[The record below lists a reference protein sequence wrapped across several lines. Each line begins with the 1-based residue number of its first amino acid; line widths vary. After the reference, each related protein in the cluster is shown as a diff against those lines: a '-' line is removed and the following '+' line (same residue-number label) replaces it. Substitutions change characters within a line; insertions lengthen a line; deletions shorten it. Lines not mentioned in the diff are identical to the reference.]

1 MELHYIILTISEDV
15 KQFRLPDDELTSEE
29 FKGVDDAEGIIL
41 ENEQFDAELSQEI
54 AIFPS
59 C

>member
-1 MELHYIILTISEDV
+1 LTISDDE
-15 KQFRLPDDELTSEE
+15 KKFWLPDDELTSEE

-54 AIFPS
+54 AIFPI